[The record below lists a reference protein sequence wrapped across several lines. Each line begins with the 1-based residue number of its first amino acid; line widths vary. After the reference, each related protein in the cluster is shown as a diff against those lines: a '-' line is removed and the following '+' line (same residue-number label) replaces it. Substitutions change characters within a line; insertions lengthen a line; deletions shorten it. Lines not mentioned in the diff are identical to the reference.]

1 MKQNFCSFIFFE
13 LFYFYHFSEEYLAVA
28 NFCQVIPNRI
38 IIKCQSLVLENFM
51 TPLCNFENNDK
62 GIKKG
67 YICLVDLSISSK
79 LIFHINAFIICNK

>member
-1 MKQNFCSFIFFE
+1 MKQRFCSFRFFE

-28 NFCQVIPNRI
+28 NFCQVISNGI

-51 TPLCNFENNDK
+51 PHICNFENNDK

-67 YICLVDLSISSK
+67 YICLLDLSIFSK
-79 LIFHINAFIICNK
+79 LISHINAMDM